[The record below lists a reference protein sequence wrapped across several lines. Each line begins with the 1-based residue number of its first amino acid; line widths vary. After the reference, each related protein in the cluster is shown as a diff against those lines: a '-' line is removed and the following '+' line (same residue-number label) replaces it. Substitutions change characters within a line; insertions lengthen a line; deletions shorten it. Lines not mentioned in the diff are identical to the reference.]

1 MMEATLRDF
10 QPVLDPLTHV
20 LVDSWYTCKRLWRAA
35 RERGF
40 LITSGLKTN
49 RWLWVTDAQAQERWM
64 RMNEYAA
71 HLSPEQYQKM
81 TWPD

>member
-49 RWLWVTDAQAQERWM
+49 RWLWVTDAQAQER
-64 RMNEYAA
+64 
-71 HLSPEQYQKM
+71 
-81 TWPD
+81 